1 MTSYPELAAP
11 GDRARV
17 SPWLATK
24 MQDLIKGGC
33 HKRLPQTKKQCELFP
48 QSSVGKMKRKYD
60 CDLFLHKAVS
70 SHREEEVWKPR
81 RQEELSL
88 SRGQDRILQV

>member
-33 HKRLPQTKKQCELFP
+33 HKRLLQNKKQCELFP
-48 QSSVGKMKRKYD
+48 QSSVGKMKRK
-60 CDLFLHKAVS
+60 KAVS
-70 SHREEEVWKPR
+70 SHGEVKVGS
-81 RQEELSL
+81 SL
-88 SRGQDRILQV
+88 SRGQDGILEV

>member
-33 HKRLPQTKKQCELFP
+33 HKRLPQNKKQCELFP
-48 QSSVGKMKRKYD
+48 QSSVGKMKRK
-60 CDLFLHKAVS
+60 KS
-70 SHREEEVWKPR
+70 SQLSQGSKGWKLR

-88 SRGQDRILQV
+88 SRGQDGILEV